1 MAIHWSEENSRREA
15 INAWTH
21 GVGFLLSLPGG
32 VALSMLA
39 MKYREPLWWSC
50 WTYSLS
56 LTALFLFSTL
66 SHAVRDPFMRNRF
79 RMFDQGLVYTLI
91 AGTFTP
97 FAWSYMDGWPRVAL
111 LSFVWIAAATGFYS
125 KVIAKHRIDNMTT
138 ISYILLGWIPSMI
151 LLGYVSTGC
160 FAMMAIGGVLYTI
173 GTFFLQNDHRN
184 WYNHAVWHVFVLV
197 AGACHYAAIVLFT
210 ILQID
215 R

>member
-1 MAIHWSEENSRREA
+1 MAIHWTEENSRQESL
-15 INAWTH
+15 NTWTH

-32 VALSMLA
+32 VALCMLA
-39 MKYREPLWWSC
+39 DEYRESLWWSC

-66 SHAVRDPFMRNRF
+66 SHAIRDPSMRHRF
-79 RMFDQGLVYTLI
+79 RMFDQGLVYALI

-97 FAWSYMDGWPRVAL
+97 FAWAYMEGWARIAL

-151 LLGYVSTGC
+151 LFGYVSTVC
-160 FAMMAIGGVLYTI
+160 FAMMAVGGVLYTV
-173 GTFFLQNDHRN
+173 GTLFLKNDHRA
-184 WYNHAVWHVFVLV
+184 WYNHAIWHIMVLV
-197 AGACHYAAIVLFT
+197 ASGCHYAAIVLFT
-210 ILQID
+210 IMQID